1 MTGRH
6 REGFDN
12 HRDVIKDS
20 SQTWLTGGGSIASI
34 LGKEDVDSE
43 GSQIG
48 GKLRKTVSHHLSI
61 SMEMHKGQ
69 GAGMRRDVGAGK
81 TCLVAIDP
89 EDIRKRLPPRGE
101 VASAQCR
108 MVKNRS
114 RHVSRLIRDTYT
126 VYVFFSA
133 LAVRYSTMTR
143 ASPIGSVVNGAASR
157 RDTVVLNRSAA
168 WRMGRGTEAAC

>member
-1 MTGRH
+1 LTGRH
-6 REGFDN
+6 GKGFDN
-12 HRDVIKDS
+12 RRDVIKDS
-20 SQTWLTGGGSIASI
+20 SQTWLTGGSSIASI

-48 GKLRKTVSHHLSI
+48 GKLRQAVSHHFSI

-69 GAGMRRDVGAGK
+69 GGRVRRDVGAGK
-81 TCLVAIDP
+81 KCLVAIDP
-89 EDIRKRLPPRGE
+89 EDIRRRLAPRGK

-126 VYVFFSA
+126 FYVFFSV

-168 WRMGRGTEAAC
+168 WRMGRGREAAC